1 MTMKQ
6 YVTDLNGK
14 QLLVTDLD
22 KAIQQAAAFK
32 EYRHEP
38 PVKSD
43 KERQQYWADLHS
55 KLCLLKT
62 TLLNQKKKN
71 EKSPVKIT

>member
-1 MTMKQ
+1 MKR

-14 QLLVTDLD
+14 QLLVTDLN

-32 EYRHEP
+32 EYRHVP

-43 KERQQYWADLHS
+43 KERQQYWNDLYN
-55 KLCLLKT
+55 KLSLLKT
-62 TLLNQKKKN
+62 TLLNQKKRK
-71 EKSPVKIT
+71 